1 MLLNIVNAIASWKDA
16 PQFQPDATFGWVV
29 NVVDTIT
36 TILWPLLIVVAAA
49 GLIYSVIIGVNMA
62 KADSTEKR
70 EEAKKRLFN
79 LLIGMGVTIGL
90 ILFFI
95 LFINTILPAFFP
107 NNEVDIDSGAAAAMF
122 KLLK

>member
-16 PQFQPDATFGWVV
+16 PQFQPGAQFGWVV

-107 NNEVDIDSGAAAAMF
+107 EGNVDLEGAGEAIF